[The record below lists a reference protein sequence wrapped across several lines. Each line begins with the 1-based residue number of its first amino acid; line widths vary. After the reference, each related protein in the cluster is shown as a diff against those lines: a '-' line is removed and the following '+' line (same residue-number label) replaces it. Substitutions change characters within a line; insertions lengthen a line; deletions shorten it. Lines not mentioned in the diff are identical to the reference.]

1 MDTHNNKS
9 LKNVCC
15 GMVNETALPDMC
27 AFSKGHKLRT
37 AAFFTGVKKKK
48 KKTYMLIFYMHPSH
62 SRLLTEQKKRLENPH
77 KTEATSNVQYVIS
90 QN

>member
-48 KKTYMLIFYMHPSH
+48 RKPTC
-62 SRLLTEQKKRLENPH
+62 
-77 KTEATSNVQYVIS
+77 
-90 QN
+90 